1 MAMTGDSLLSRV
13 DADGTGWLT
22 LNRPELHNAFDDT
35 LIARITEALRAFER
49 DELVRAVAIDANGKS
64 FSAGADLNWM
74 RRMAGYT
81 FDENVADA
89 MRLAE
94 MLATLSRLCKP
105 TLAVVQGPALGGG
118 AGLVAACD
126 LAIAAET
133 ARFAFTEVRF
143 GLLPATISPHVIA
156 AIGRRQATR
165 YLLTAEVFS
174 AAEALR
180 IGLVHRVVPAAD
192 LAAAAGAM
200 LGDLAAGGPEAL
212 AAVKDLIR
220 AVAGRPLDR
229 TLMED
234 TAERIARARTTD
246 EARARIAAFLEKR
259 AGGAGER

>member
-1 MAMTGDSLLSRV
+1 VTTDEPLLSRV
-13 DADGTGWLT
+13 DGDGTGWLT
-22 LNRPELHNAFDDT
+22 LNRPDLHNAFDDA
-35 LIARITEALRAFER
+35 LIARITEALAAFER
-49 DELVRAVAIDANGKS
+49 DDRVRVVAIAAAGKS

-89 MRLAE
+89 LRLAE
-94 MLATLSRLCKP
+94 MLAALSHLAKP

-143 GLLPATISPHVIA
+143 GLVPATISPHVIA
-156 AIGRRQATR
+156 AIGRRQANR

-180 IGLVHRVVPAAD
+180 IGLVHRVVAAAE
-192 LAAAAGAM
+192 LADAAGAM
-200 LGDLAAGGPEAL
+200 LQDLRVGGREAL
-212 AAVKDLIR
+212 AAAKDLIR

-229 TLMED
+229 ALMED
-234 TAERIARARTTD
+234 TAKRIARARATD
-246 EARARIAAFLEKR
+246 EARARIATFLEKR
-259 AGGAGER
+259 SGALREG